1 MGLERHWKFCKLMKL
16 RRWCSGKETNFSTA
30 SKVLWTEEPGRLY
43 PWGQKALDTTEHAR
57 THRPA
62 NNGPPKLNPLS
73 KVMHQHKFLLLQPEF
88 VLRKKIIWP
97 LLRYSGG
104 NKISIYTGI
113 TATLDTGQVL
123 CHRMI

>member
-88 VLRKKIIWP
+88 VLRKKNNMALAEIQW
-97 LLRYSGG
+97 RKQ
-104 NKISIYTGI
+104 NKHIYWNYCNFRHQTSS
-113 TATLDTGQVL
+113 LS
-123 CHRMI
+123 